1 MLCPA
6 PGCGRIFVACPVRPR
21 VSPAA
26 QKIAAALACHIG
38 KPLTASVLAAASGLS
53 ERTIYALKAKQRA
66 AGV

>member
-26 QKIAAALACHIG
+26 KEIAAALASHIG
-38 KPLTASVLAAASGLS
+38 KPLTASILAAASGLS
-53 ERTIYALKAKQRA
+53 ERTIYTLKAKQGGD
-66 AGV
+66 GV